1 MTRTALIATLLCSV
15 ALPAMAENWVK
26 SYGNETATEWVDMD
40 SLKRTESKVV
50 ASLRRD
56 YIDGGS
62 RRVDDTSGKSFVFTR
77 SVTVVTIDCDSGQ
90 RSIDT
95 LWHVSKDGKQRSETK
110 TYPMSSSNSPWDE
123 AVRKIAC
130 KT

>member
-1 MTRTALIATLLCSV
+1 MTRNILIAALLCSI
-15 ALPAMAENWVK
+15 ALPATAENWVK
-26 SYGNETATEWVDMD
+26 SYGNEAATEWVDMD
-40 SLKRTESKVV
+40 SLKRTDSKVV

-62 RRVDDTSGKSFVFTR
+62 RRTDDTSGKSFVFTR
-77 SVTVVTIDCDSGQ
+77 SVSVVTFDCNSDQ

-110 TYPMSSSNSPWDE
+110 TYPISSSNSPWDE
-123 AVRKIAC
+123 AARKTAC
-130 KT
+130 KP